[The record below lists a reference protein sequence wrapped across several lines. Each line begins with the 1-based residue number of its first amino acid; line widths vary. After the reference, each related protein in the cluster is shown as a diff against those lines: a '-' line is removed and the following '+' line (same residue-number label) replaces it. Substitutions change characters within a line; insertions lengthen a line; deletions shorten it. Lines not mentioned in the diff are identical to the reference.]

1 MLAKENIE
9 TTENLKEKEGKKKI
23 KVTDDSAN
31 QSQPQTP
38 FWHQSFLLL

>member
-9 TTENLKEKEGKKKI
+9 TTENWKEKEGKKKI
-23 KVTDDSAN
+23 KVTDDSAT